1 MNENQ
6 RHFLL
11 IPIVI
16 CLVFISVLIISLI
29 PGEYPLVSAIPNDAG
44 NSIDF
49 TYITPINYSLIPT
62 VNNSDYLDGYD
73 SSYFYPA
80 SNPDGFINGESDTL
94 QSVTDRGNVTT
105 NLINLSGG
113 LRTNKII
120 PLADSTTAMQ
130 FLKADGTT
138 NVLNVDTTNGNLNLV
153 SSTNR
158 KGLTIKNTNS
168 PEPTFAGQIYT
179 GTDSSN
185 YAASAMYI
193 TPSSSSRRLFIGGAG
208 GGTWYSVNWAGVSLF
223 ESLPSLILSK
233 TNVLEWGTAGY
244 GGNTKISSDTS
255 NTMFLQSYDDA
266 QYGKF
271 VFKGAVTGNTY
282 MVLYL
287 TPNQAYTGD
296 MSLGMGTTTPSAR
309 LHIIKTTEQ
318 LRLGYNASN
327 YLSATVGSTGSATF
341 NLTGTSPQ
349 FNYLNNVNVT
359 GNITAS
365 QNYFVGSSKGLTA
378 SYNCT
383 SFPNVTITGGIITS
397 FSC

>member
-130 FLKADGTT
+130 FFKADGTT
-138 NVLNVDTTNGNLNLV
+138 SILTLDTTNSILKSRGYLDIWFGAPTGAIKVGADVNANTRSSNTRKLASFTAPDYANTRNVEFFNFDSFSSLVNQLNIGGRSGGSQYGATEVNFLTAA
-153 SSTNR
+153 STSTTGGAVR
-158 KGLTIKNTNS
+158 FKIGAGDSTTAMQFFKADGTTAVMTIDTTNS
-168 PEPTFAGQIYT
+168 
-179 GTDSSN
+179 
-185 YAASAMYI
+185 
-193 TPSSSSRRLFIGGAG
+193 RLGIG
-208 GGTWYSVNWAGVSLF
+208 V
-223 ESLPSLILSK
+223 
-233 TNVLEWGTAGY
+233 
-244 GGNTKISSDTS
+244 
-255 NTMFLQSYDDA
+255 
-266 QYGKF
+266 
-271 VFKGAVTGNTY
+271 
-282 MVLYL
+282 
-287 TPNQAYTGD
+287 
-296 MSLGMGTTTPSAR
+296 TPSAKIHA
-309 LHIIKTTEQ
+309 LSTTEQ